1 MVGFAKGWQFEKKNE
16 WKKNREM
23 VCLLHSRLEGE
34 KIAVASLEDRFS
46 VVARHCH
53 VDLNCIHSWSRARE
67 KPSLLFFAR
76 LTMGKYTISN
86 QSDHTAASTPQ

>member
-34 KIAVASLEDRFS
+34 KIAFESVEDRFS

-53 VDLNCIHSWSRARE
+53 VDLNCIHSWSRAPE

-76 LTMGKYTISN
+76 LTVVEYAISN